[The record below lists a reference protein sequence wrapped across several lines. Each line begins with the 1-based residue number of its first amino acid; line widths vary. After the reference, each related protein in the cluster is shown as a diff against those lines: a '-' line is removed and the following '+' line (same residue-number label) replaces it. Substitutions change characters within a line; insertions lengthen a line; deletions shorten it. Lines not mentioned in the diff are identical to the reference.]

1 MGEKAVLDVSD
12 DVSDDVTEP
21 EPLVCQWCGVVK
33 TPEEF
38 KKNRHGLTR
47 TCKVCHGARVK
58 ETRARKAAKL
68 ADEVTKLV
76 SDDEDLDEPEEG
88 ADHTTEVLSEMLA
101 TIGRACLNAS
111 KRLTGR

>member
-1 MGEKAVLDVSD
+1 MGEEAVLAVGDEVT
-12 DVSDDVTEP
+12 DDVTEP

-47 TCKVCHGARVK
+47 TCIKCHGDRVK

-68 ADEVTKLV
+68 AAEVTKLV
-76 SDDEDLDEPEEG
+76 SDDEDLDEPEG
-88 ADHTTEVLSEMLA
+88 DVDHTTEVLSELLA
-101 TIGRACLNAS
+101 TVGRAFLNAA
-111 KRLTGR
+111 KRLSN